1 PAHDERDYAFAKT
14 FDLPIVEVVKGGDIS
29 REAYTGDGP
38 HVNSEF
44 LDGLNNEDAK
54 AKVIAWLE
62 ERELGEKSV
71 RYKLRDWLFSRQRYW
86 GEPFPTYTLPD
97 GTVKLVPKDE
107 LPVEL
112 PQIDEYKPTPDGQPP
127 LARAKDWLPY
137 RGGTRETN
145 T

>member
-1 PAHDERDYAFAKT
+1 TGVDTGAFAINPVTGKRIPIWVADYVLASYGTGAVFACPAHDERDYAFAKT

-71 RYKLRDWLFSRQRYW
+71 RYKLRDW
-86 GEPFPTYTLPD
+86 
-97 GTVKLVPKDE
+97 
-107 LPVEL
+107 
-112 PQIDEYKPTPDGQPP
+112 
-127 LARAKDWLPY
+127 
-137 RGGTRETN
+137 
-145 T
+145 